1 MAIEPTYCV
10 GVSDWVGSAFCSC
23 EGVDSTGG
31 FACSLLDSGWDSA
44 GGGGAGCQ
52 SSPRY
57 TSILASRS
65 AISRCTSLLWTSTS

>member
-31 FACSLLDSGWDSA
+31 FACSLLDSG
-44 GGGGAGCQ
+44 
-52 SSPRY
+52 
-57 TSILASRS
+57 
-65 AISRCTSLLWTSTS
+65 